1 MMTFA
6 SMKAGVKN
14 LGADHGRKIG
24 VRIITSIALI
34 HCLLEMIKEYPNL
47 IL

>member
-1 MMTFA
+1 MFA
-6 SMKAGVKN
+6 SVKSGVRS

-34 HCLLEMIKEYPNL
+34 HCLLDMVKEHPNL
-47 IL
+47 ML